1 MITRKRMN
9 ILNWFSL
16 LKDLKYII
24 TTAIITALLVT
35 IAITTSMIEIG
46 IAKFQIADGLFLSL
60 TFFINGPMMAISG
73 ILYSTIFDL
82 VSGGAIFIPASIVI
96 HLLMFIVIKLLNK
109 KINFI
114 LTILTAELMIFLYVL
129 YGFLLTWGSQ
139 DLLTAKSEATKE
151 LIVDLIQYSISV
163 ASAIVLYISFSNKN
177 VVKIFDKVN
186 PNNQVNDL
194 KTKL

>member
-1 MITRKRMN
+1 
-9 ILNWFSL
+9 
-16 LKDLKYII
+16 
-24 TTAIITALLVT
+24 
-35 IAITTSMIEIG
+35 MIEIG

-129 YGFLLTWGSQ
+129 YGFLLTW
-139 DLLTAKSEATKE
+139 
-151 LIVDLIQYSISV
+151 
-163 ASAIVLYISFSNKN
+163 
-177 VVKIFDKVN
+177 
-186 PNNQVNDL
+186 
-194 KTKL
+194 